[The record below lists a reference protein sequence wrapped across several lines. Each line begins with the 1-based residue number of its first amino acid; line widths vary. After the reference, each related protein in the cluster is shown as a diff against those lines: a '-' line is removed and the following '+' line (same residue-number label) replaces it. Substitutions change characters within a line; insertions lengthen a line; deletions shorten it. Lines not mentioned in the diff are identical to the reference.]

1 MKAAISNSLF
11 PAFGSLM
18 HNVGFRYSDN
28 VFHEPHFM
36 CGLIGP
42 MSIGKGS
49 INPIIETIIQPLR
62 EHDARSN
69 AKLNEWKRQ
78 CKTTAANKQRPA
90 RPEDAAILAP
100 EPDMTNP
107 ALIQLLMDAE
117 AEGNRF
123 LYTNIPEVDLL
134 DQCCGSHKKLTKVV
148 RLAYDLS
155 RLGAQRA
162 TADGISG
169 NPTLRWNFNFSC
181 VEQKA
186 QTFFR
191 DALTD
196 GTLSSIGISYV
207 QRTRER
213 TGIIPKQGI
222 YDDNYRK
229 QMQVYITRLQAAT
242 GEIAC
247 PQANRLVEKLSLEMA
262 NITVLSD
269 DDNFESMSFR
279 ALIIAWLKACVLYV
293 ANGQKWTDSIA
304 AFMRWSLYYDLWSKL
319 AIFAP
324 QLSETLPAVDTFKTR
339 KKVPAN
345 MLEMLASTFT
355 YENLVDVRQRVGKP
369 EEGAQWQ
376 LDQWKR
382 RGYIEEA
389 DGKYK
394 KTATA
399 EPASFT

>member
-1 MKAAISNSLF
+1 MSNSAENHYDILSPYAPQMPKPLPQMLHLAIKNAPEHMKAAISNSLF

-134 DQCCGSHKKLTKVV
+134 DQCCCSH
-148 RLAYDLS
+148 
-155 RLGAQRA
+155 
-162 TADGISG
+162 
-169 NPTLRWNFNFSC
+169 
-181 VEQKA
+181 
-186 QTFFR
+186 
-191 DALTD
+191 
-196 GTLSSIGISYV
+196 
-207 QRTRER
+207 
-213 TGIIPKQGI
+213 
-222 YDDNYRK
+222 
-229 QMQVYITRLQAAT
+229 
-242 GEIAC
+242 
-247 PQANRLVEKLSLEMA
+247 
-262 NITVLSD
+262 
-269 DDNFESMSFR
+269 
-279 ALIIAWLKACVLYV
+279 
-293 ANGQKWTDSIA
+293 
-304 AFMRWSLYYDLWSKL
+304 
-319 AIFAP
+319 
-324 QLSETLPAVDTFKTR
+324 
-339 KKVPAN
+339 
-345 MLEMLASTFT
+345 
-355 YENLVDVRQRVGKP
+355 
-369 EEGAQWQ
+369 
-376 LDQWKR
+376 
-382 RGYIEEA
+382 
-389 DGKYK
+389 
-394 KTATA
+394 
-399 EPASFT
+399 